1 MSTPKSLADVIRA
14 EVKRQGWT
22 AYRLAKEHGISEP
35 TARRFLNA
43 QHDPSLSNVEKLLDA
58 IGWTIAPKGR
68 KS

>member
-1 MSTPKSLADVIRA
+1 MPNPKNLADLIRA
-14 EVKRQGWT
+14 EVKRQGLT
-22 AYRLAKEHGISEP
+22 AYRLSKEHGISEP

-43 QHDPSLSNVEKLLDA
+43 QHDPSLSNVEKILDA